1 MAFDAF
7 LKLDGVPGESADDK
21 HKGEIEI
28 LSFSWGLSNSGSF
41 ASGGGG
47 GEGKAS
53 FSDVTFESATQ
64 SSSPL
69 LALYTANGKHIP
81 SALLTLR
88 KRGQAQTAFVK
99 ITMSPVLVSS
109 YHQAG
114 ATEGDQPFDEFTLSW
129 AEIEFDYF
137 PQAADG
143 SAGTPIVFHWDAA
156 ANKAP

>member
-28 LSFSWGLSNSGSF
+28 LSFSWGVSNSGSF

-47 GEGKAS
+47 GTGKAS

-64 SSSPL
+64 SSSPR
-69 LALYTANGKHIP
+69 LAQFTANGKHIP
-81 SALLTLR
+81 TALLTLR
-88 KRGQAQTAFVK
+88 KRGQQQTEFIK
-99 ITMSPVLVSS
+99 ITMSEVIVSS
-109 YHQAG
+109 YNQAG
-114 ATEGDQPFDEFTLSW
+114 SADGDRPFDVFALNWS
-129 AEIEFDYF
+129 EIEFDYF

-156 ANKAP
+156 ANKG

>member
-7 LKLDGVPGESADDK
+7 LKLDGVPGESVDDK

-28 LSFSWGLSNSGSF
+28 LSFSWGVSNPGSF
-41 ASGGGG
+41 AFGGGG
-47 GEGKAS
+47 GAGKAT

-69 LALYTANGKHIP
+69 LAAFTANGKHIA

-88 KRGQAQTAFVK
+88 KAGQQRTEFVK
-99 ITMSPVLVSS
+99 ITMSPVIVSS
-109 YHQAG
+109 YNQAG
-114 ATEGDQPFDEFTLSW
+114 FGNGDRPFDTFALTWS
-129 AEIEFDYF
+129 EIEFDYF

-156 ANKAP
+156 ANKG